1 MKFRRIG
8 KFALLF
14 VTFSGAL
21 AFGQQPSVSVSIDKQ
36 SVILGDSCILTVTVR
51 DANNPETPSIPNI
64 PNFDVRYRGV
74 RQESFSSFT
83 LVVQGQQVQQS
94 QTGGGINFDF
104 ELVPQAAGVF
114 TIPSFPITIQSQT
127 FRTQPFEIEVF
138 DQAQKSEDIFLKID
152 VDKNSVYLGEKV
164 LATFSWYFNK
174 DIKDYSVNVPWLENM
189 KNFIVSDPELDQTKR
204 YQHFIVNGNTQVVAE
219 KATEFYRGQQYAVI
233 RFQKIL
239 TPLAVGTYT
248 LEPSFL
254 KSEVVQGY
262 SQSSRSNFFDD
273 FFQSD
278 FDSFFGQG
286 GFRQAITQPF
296 STRSEPVT
304 IEVKEVPNTEQ
315 PASYR
320 GAVGRFDFTV
330 SAKPTHLKVGEPITL
345 TMKVS
350 GAGDVERIEL
360 PPLPELPDFKS
371 YEPESRVDTA
381 PKGGEMVGEK
391 TFEKVLVPRRV
402 GNFEIPAISFT
413 YFDPDTHNYE
423 TISQGPFQVQVEKG
437 DAEDTGVQVIALT
450 PEGTADQTSKQE
462 IKVLKQDVRYV
473 KTDLG
478 NIIKAS
484 KPVYENW
491 TVWLAV
497 LFPPPLFL
505 ALLWFWQSHRERLQT
520 DVGFARNL
528 GALKNAKKHL
538 ETAEKLVASGSP
550 REYYNA
556 LSKAIGQ
563 YLADKLNRPLAGMT
577 HDVIK
582 ELAVQ
587 HLDEGDKQKIRE
599 LLDRS
604 EIAVFSSVEI
614 SLAARQEDLTRVKDL
629 LQDFEKVLK

>member
-1 MKFRRIG
+1 M
-8 KFALLF
+8 
-14 VTFSGAL
+14 FSGVL
-21 AFGQQPSVSVSIDKQ
+21 AFGQQPSVSVAIDKQ

-51 DANNPETPSIPNI
+51 DANNPETPSVPNI

-83 LVVQGQQVQQS
+83 LVVQGQQVQKS
-94 QTGGGINFDF
+94 QTGGGVNFDF
-104 ELVPQAAGVF
+104 ELTPQAAGVF
-114 TIPSFPITIQSQT
+114 MIPSFSIAVQSET
-127 FRTQPFEIEVF
+127 FRTQPFQIEVF

-152 VDKNSVYLGEKV
+152 VDKDNVYLGEKV
-164 LATFSWYFNK
+164 LVSFSWYFNK
-174 DIKDYSVNVPWLENM
+174 DIKDYLVNVPWLENM
-189 KNFIVSDPELDQTKR
+189 KSFIVSDPELDQTKR

-248 LEPSFL
+248 LEPAFL

-262 SQSSRSNFFDD
+262 SRSNRTNFFDD
-273 FFQSD
+273 FFESD
-278 FDSFFGQG
+278 FDSFFGLG
-286 GFRQAITQPF
+286 GFRQAITKPF

-304 IEVKEVPNTEQ
+304 INVREVPLTEQ
-315 PASYR
+315 PSSYR

-345 TMKVS
+345 TMKVRGS
-350 GAGDVERIEL
+350 GDIERIEL

-371 YEPESRVDTA
+371 YEPESRVEAA
-381 PKGGEMVGEK
+381 PKGGKMVGEK
-391 TFEKVLVPRRV
+391 TFEKVLVPRRE
-402 GNFEIPAISFT
+402 GNFEIPVISFT

-423 TISQGPFQVQVEKG
+423 TISQGPFQVHVEKG
-437 DAEDTGVQVIALT
+437 DAEDAGVQVIALT
-450 PEGTADQTSKQE
+450 PDGTADQTSKQE
-462 IKVLKQDVRYV
+462 IKLLKQDIRYV
-473 KTDLG
+473 KTDFG
-478 NIIKAS
+478 NVIKTS
-484 KPVYENW
+484 KPIYENW
-491 TVWLAV
+491 MIWLAV
-497 LFPPPLFL
+497 LFPPPVLL
-505 ALLWFWQSHRERLQT
+505 AFLWFWQSHRERLQT

-528 GALKNAKKHL
+528 GALRNAKKHL
-538 ETAEKLVASGSP
+538 ETAEKLVTSGSP
-550 REYYNA
+550 REYYDA

-582 ELAVQ
+582 DLAVQ
-587 HLDEGDKQKIRE
+587 HLDKGDKQKIRE

-614 SLAARQEDLTRVKDL
+614 SGTTRQEDLKSVKDL
-629 LQDFEKVLK
+629 LLDFEKVLK